1 MKPQKEVSR
10 SSRGHMGSND
20 AMIGRILALVV
31 LVSPILLLSP
41 AAAQVGLMQ
50 KGQLPA
56 IDQRTQ
62 GAILDSVSAVMDTM
76 YVLPDVAAKTVAQ
89 WRKQF
94 KKGTYRPLVDPVD
107 FVQRLQEDADAVYR
121 NKHFGMAVFPP
132 FDPETEGKREVDP
145 RETERALQAMRRQNF
160 GFRKIEI
167 LPGNTGYLRLDQF
180 ASTDQAADVAIGA
193 MNYLSNSDAIIFDL
207 RGNGGGDAS
216 MIRLLTSYLFKDQQH
231 LIDWYVRDIGETVQS
246 WTQDYV
252 PGRRLTEIP
261 VYVLTSDRTA
271 SAAEEFAFDLQH
283 LKRATVV
290 GDTTAGAGHTV
301 NTVFIHFDKFR
312 VGMRV
317 PYGNAVDPK
326 TGKGWEGRG
335 VIPEIAVPTENA
347 LIAAQLDAMK
357 RLKEKSASPDDSLAI
372 AWTSDELESQMH
384 PVTMSKEE
392 LGQYVGNY
400 GPRRIFVEGE
410 VLQYQRQ
417 GRPALPLAPIAK
429 DLFRVGD
436 LDYFRIR
443 FERDPAG
450 KVMTLVG
457 MYNDGHQEPNP
468 RSE

>member
-1 MKPQKEVSR
+1 MKPQKEIPKRSR
-10 SSRGHMGSND
+10 SHMGSIE
-20 AMIGRILALVV
+20 ARIGGILALVILV
-31 LVSPILLLSP
+31 LPILPLSP
-41 AAAQVGLMQ
+41 AAAQVRLMQ
-50 KGQLPA
+50 KGELPA

-62 GAILDSVSAVMDTM
+62 GAILDSVCAVMDTM
-76 YVLPDVAAKTVAQ
+76 YVLPDVAGKTVAE

-94 KKGTYRPLVDPVD
+94 KKGTYRQLVDPVE
-107 FVQRLQEDADAVYR
+107 FVQRLQEDADAAYR

-132 FDPETEGKREVDP
+132 FNPETEGEKEVDP
-145 RETERALQAMRRQNF
+145 RETERAREAMRRQNY
-160 GFRKIEI
+160 GFRKVEI

-180 ASTDQAADVAIGA
+180 PGTDDAADVAVGA
-193 MNYLSNSDAIIFDL
+193 MNFLRNSDAIIFDL
-207 RGNGGGDAS
+207 RANGGGDAS
-216 MIRLLTSYLFKDQQH
+216 MIRLLTTYLFRDQQH
-231 LIDWYVRDIGETVQS
+231 LIDWYIRDVDETVQS

-261 VYVLTSDRTA
+261 IYVLVSDRTA
-271 SAAEEFAFDLQH
+271 SAAEEFTFDLQH

-326 TGKGWEGRG
+326 TGKGWEGKG
-335 VIPEIAVPTENA
+335 VIPEIAVPAENA
-347 LIAAQLDAMK
+347 LIAAQLDALK
-357 RLKEKSASPDDSLAI
+357 RLKEKSASSDDSLAI
-372 AWTSDELESQMH
+372 AWTSAELECQMR
-384 PVTMSKEE
+384 PVTMTKEE

-400 GPRRIFVEGE
+400 GPRRIFMGGG

-417 GRPALPLAPIAK
+417 GRPALPLAPMAK

-443 FERDPAG
+443 FDRDPAG
-450 KVMTLVG
+450 RVTTLVG
-457 MYNDGHQEPNP
+457 MYNDGRQEPNP
-468 RSE
+468 RDD

>member
-1 MKPQKEVSR
+1 
-10 SSRGHMGSND
+10 
-20 AMIGRILALVV
+20 
-31 LVSPILLLSP
+31 
-41 AAAQVGLMQ
+41 
-50 KGQLPA
+50 
-56 IDQRTQ
+56 
-62 GAILDSVSAVMDTM
+62 MDTM
-76 YVLPDVAAKTVAQ
+76 YVLPGVAAKTVAQ

-94 KKGTYRPLVDPVD
+94 KKGSYRLLVDPVE
-107 FVQRLQEDADAVYR
+107 FVQRLQADADAVYV
-121 NKHFGMAVFPP
+121 NKHFGMGIFPP
-132 FDPETEGKREVDP
+132 FNPETEGAKETDP
-145 RETERALQAMRRQNF
+145 RESERARQAMRRQNY
-160 GFRKIEI
+160 GFRKVEI

-180 ASTDQAADVAIGA
+180 ASTDDAADVAIGA
-193 MNYLSNSDAIIFDL
+193 MNYLGNSDAIIFDL
-207 RGNGGGDAS
+207 RSNGGGEAS

-231 LIDWYVRDIGETVQS
+231 LIDWHIRDVGETVQS

-271 SAAEEFAFDLQH
+271 SAAEEFTFDLQH

-326 TGKGWEGRG
+326 TGKGWEGEG
-335 VIPEIAVPTENA
+335 VIPDIAVPTENA
-347 LIAAQLDAMK
+347 LIAAQMDAMK
-357 RLKEKSASPDDSLAI
+357 RFKEKLASPDDSLAV
-372 AWTSDELESQMH
+372 AWTLAELECLMH
-384 PVTMSKEE
+384 PLTLSKDE
-392 LGQYVGNY
+392 LGQYVGTY
-400 GPRRIFVEGE
+400 GPRRIFVEGD

-417 GRPALPLAPIAK
+417 GRPALPLAPMAR

-450 KVMTLVG
+450 RVITLVG
-457 MYNDGHQEPNP
+457 LYNDGRQEPNP
-468 RSE
+468 RED